1 MAEPTRQRTYR
12 NIGLALG
19 CAGALALLTAC
30 NIRSLP
36 FVPTAAPPV
45 VATSE
50 SPVAVSP
57 SPAALP
63 GETPTPATPA
73 PPLTSTR
80 GMTLTWWT
88 TEWFSPGEDGAGR
101 VIVSQQLAGFETAH
115 PGVVFQVTLKLPY
128 GKGGLLDLL
137 ITSARAAPKALP
149 DLVSLDLAELNS
161 AVNAGLVQPLDGLLP
176 ADLTSDFFPCAA
188 NGGQIN
194 GHWYAVPFQ
203 IDFEHVLYDVR
214 RLTVAPRT
222 WADFL
227 TNGSNYFLPA
237 AGRGGLVS
245 DAVLAQYLAAGG
257 KWERSGSMVPLNQES
272 LEQTLAFFKEAQAR
286 GFIPPQ
292 AVEQNNTD
300 AGWEL
305 LLSGKVA
312 MTQVR
317 AQRYLA
323 GRSELRNVAY
333 APMPLRDGRV
343 TTIGQGWGLAVVTGD
358 PKRQAAAMQFI
369 AWLLDAT
376 RNSTWARAANSL
388 PSRRS
393 ALEQWSQADPYFLF
407 LREQSEACKYRAVGL
422 GYNEASRAIQRALTD
437 VLTGVAS
444 PQQAAQRAVEETT
457 P

>member
-1 MAEPTRQRTYR
+1 MKDPTRQRPMR
-12 NIGLALG
+12 DVGLAL
-19 CAGALALLTAC
+19 CLACALALLAAC

-36 FVPTAAPPV
+36 FVPTPTPSATATDALPV
-45 VATSE
+45 
-50 SPVAVSP
+50 PVSP
-57 SPAALP
+57 SPAASP
-63 GETPTPATPA
+63 GETPTPA
-73 PPLTSTR
+73 PPSLPVTSTR
-80 GMTLTWWT
+80 SLTLTWWT

-101 VIVSQQLAGFETAH
+101 VIVSQHLAGFETAQ
-115 PGVVFQVTLKLPY
+115 PGVVFQVALKLPY

-137 ITSARAAPKALP
+137 TTSARVAPKVLP

-161 AVNAGLVQPLDGLLP
+161 AVNAGLLQPLDGLLP
-176 ADLTSDFFPCAA
+176 ADLASDLFPCVAE
-188 NGGQIN
+188 GSRIN

-203 IDFEHVLYDVR
+203 TDFEHVLYDVR
-214 RLTVAPRT
+214 RLTAAPRT

-227 TNGSNYFLPA
+227 INGSNYFLPA

-257 KWERSGSMVPLNQES
+257 KWERNGSAVPLDREA
-272 LEQTLAFFKEAQAR
+272 LEQTLTFFKEAQAR

-292 AVEQNNTD
+292 ALEQNDTD

-305 LLSGKVA
+305 LLSGRVA

-317 AQRYLA
+317 AQRYLT
-323 GRSELRNVAY
+323 GRGELRNVAY

-343 TTIGQGWGLAVVTGD
+343 TTIGQGWGLAIVTGD
-358 PKRQAAAMQFI
+358 PKRQAAAMRFI
-369 AWLLDAT
+369 IWLLDAT

-393 ALEQWSQADPYFLF
+393 ALEQWGQADPYFVF
-407 LREQSEACKYRAVGL
+407 LREQLEACKYRTVGL
-422 GYNEASRAIQRALTD
+422 GYTEASRAIQRALTD